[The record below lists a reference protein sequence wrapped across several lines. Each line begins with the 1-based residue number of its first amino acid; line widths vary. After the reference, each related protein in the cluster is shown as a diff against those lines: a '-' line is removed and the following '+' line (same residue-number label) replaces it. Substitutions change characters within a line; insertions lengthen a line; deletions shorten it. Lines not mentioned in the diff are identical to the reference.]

1 MIDDLNYKVRWSWF
15 IMIKENL
22 RFIKERIQIA
32 AAKRGVSPED
42 ITLIAV
48 TKTVSAE
55 MVRAAWDLGV
65 TDFGENRVQDALPKI
80 QTLPADLRWHFIGHL
95 QTNKVKNVLPAF
107 MLIHSLDSLRL
118 AQALQNEGEKQKQ
131 VVHALV
137 QVNIGSEES
146 KSGFAFEEV
155 IPALKEMA
163 ALSALKIQGLMAIAP
178 FTDDPES
185 VRPLF
190 RRLFELYSSIQIR
203 DVEMK
208 YLSMGMS
215 NDFEVAVEEGANMI
229 RLGTSIFGER
239 NY

>member
-1 MIDDLNYKVRWSWF
+1 LIDDLNYKVRWSWF

>member
-1 MIDDLNYKVRWSWF
+1 
-15 IMIKENL
+15 MIKENL